1 MKESKRKNNIKIE
14 KKDEEILK
22 KRFKDIA
29 HKMCFASGYLYMS
42 TTDELLDMD
51 KNYLIRYIEEL
62 ESLYEFEEVNLNNI
76 VEKLFDKKEIMEL
89 MYICYKENKKDFYN
103 DNRLILWLVS
113 AGQITYLLRS
123 YKKIKELVNEKY
135 GEDLLTERETLREE
149 LKLTKNKLE
158 VAEYYKNKYAKE
170 IDEVCDQ
177 NLKLRH
183 EISKYNNDYEDDFKY
198 RLTVTEK

>member
-1 MKESKRKNNIKIE
+1 M
-14 KKDEEILK
+14 
-22 KRFKDIA
+22 
-29 HKMCFASGYLYMS
+29 
-42 TTDELLDMD
+42 
-51 KNYLIRYIEEL
+51 
-62 ESLYEFEEVNLNNI
+62 
-76 VEKLFDKKEIMEL
+76 
-89 MYICYKENKKDFYN
+89 
-103 DNRLILWLVS
+103 ILWLVS

-183 EISKYNNDYEDDFKY
+183 EISKYNNDYEDDFILLLHSRKN
-198 RLTVTEK
+198 LSIILKNSNAIKFESGK